1 MYGFM
6 LSSTLAALGG
16 LMSTASVMQA
26 SPSANPSIL
35 FTALTAVFLAGVSL
49 QGGRGS
55 LPRVLI
61 GALILA
67 TISDALTIA
76 GIPPYWAIVTT
87 GSLMIGALA
96 FEKWPTPAC
105 IKR

>member
-1 MYGFM
+1 M
-6 LSSTLAALGG
+6 
-16 LMSTASVMQA
+16 MQA

-67 TISDALTIA
+67 TISNALTIA

-96 FEKWPTPAC
+96 FDKYLTEAISTRLVKTANSSAHNEVS
-105 IKR
+105 K